1 MSCSSYETGSL
12 MFITKKPP
20 AVMVSGEGSWVID
33 HEGKRYL
40 DFIQGWAVNCLGH
53 SPKVIVDTIT
63 RQAERLINPSPAFY
77 NEPSI
82 RLAGLITGNSCFD
95 RVFFANSGA
104 EANEGA
110 IKLARKWGQKY
121 KGGAFEIITM
131 EHGFHGRTLATMSAT
146 GKPQWRDLYEPK
158 VPGFPKV
165 PLNDLTA
172 LQSALTERTV
182 AVMLEPVQGEAGV
195 IPATDDYLR
204 ALRKITRD
212 KGILLIFDEIQ
223 TGMGR
228 TGAMF
233 AYQHSG
239 VEPDMMTLGKG
250 LGGGVPLTALAA
262 KEEVCCFEQGD
273 QGGTFN
279 GNPLM
284 TAVGCA
290 VMEELLRPGFLER
303 VKETGEYLKSGLE
316 ELSARCGLGEVR
328 GEGLLLALDLNGNDS
343 GIIVERAREMGL
355 LLNAPTPRTL
365 RFMPALTVSR
375 EEVDEMLRILE
386 RVIISLATVDQRTA

>member
-1 MSCSSYETGSL
+1 MPSSDSAVKSL
-12 MFITKKPP
+12 MSITNRPP
-20 AVMVSGEGSWVID
+20 VVMVSGEGSWVAD

-53 SPKVIVDTIT
+53 SPKVVVDALA

-77 NEPSI
+77 NEPSM
-82 RLAGLITGNSCFD
+82 RLAALITKHSCFD

-146 GKPQWRDLYEPK
+146 GKPQWRELYEPK

-172 LQSALTERTV
+172 VLSALTDKTV

-195 IPATDDYLR
+195 VPAADEYLQ
-204 ALRKITRD
+204 ALRKLTRE

-228 TGAMF
+228 TGALF

-239 VEPDMMTLGKG
+239 AEPDIMTLGKG
-250 LGGGVPLTALAA
+250 LGGGVPLTALVA
-262 KEEVCCFEQGD
+262 KEEVCCFEPGD

-290 VMEELLRPGFLER
+290 VMEELLKPGFLNGVREM
-303 VKETGEYLKSGLE
+303 GEYLKSRLV
-316 ELSARCGLGEVR
+316 ELSGRFGLGEVR
-328 GEGLLLALDLNGNDS
+328 GRGLLLALDLKGDDS
-343 GIIVERAREMGL
+343 RIMVERAREKGL
-355 LLNAPTPRTL
+355 LLNAPSPRTL
-365 RFMPALTVSR
+365 RFMPALTISR
-375 EEVDEMLRILE
+375 EEVDEMLRRLDSVVASLE
-386 RVIISLATVDQRTA
+386 IADN